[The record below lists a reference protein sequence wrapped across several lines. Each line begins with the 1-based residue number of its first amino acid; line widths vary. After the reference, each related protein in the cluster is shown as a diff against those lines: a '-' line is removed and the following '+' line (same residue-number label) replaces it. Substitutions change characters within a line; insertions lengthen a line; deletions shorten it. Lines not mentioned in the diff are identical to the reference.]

1 MTRFTALFIAGSLA
15 LSTAATA
22 SAQDTAATLRV
33 DQGTIMTSQGGE
45 FANAQTGQALVPGSR
60 LMVTEQSAATVTY
73 DKGCT
78 RTYTAP
84 GVYVIEANC
93 TKAGAVGTDWAG
105 AATIVGGVAVGA
117 AVLHN
122 MDQADYVAQP
132 VSR

>member
-1 MTRFTALFIAGSLA
+1 MTRFAALFIAASLA

-22 SAQDTAATLRV
+22 SAQDTTATLRV

-45 FANAQTGQALVPGSR
+45 FANAVTGQALVAGSR

-73 DKGCT
+73 DKGCV

-84 GVYVIEANC
+84 GVYTVEANC
-93 TKAGAVGTDWAG
+93 TKAAVVGTDWAG
-105 AATIVGGVAVGA
+105 AAKIAGGVVVTA
-117 AVLHN
+117 AILHS
-122 MDQADYVAQP
+122 MDQEDYVAPP